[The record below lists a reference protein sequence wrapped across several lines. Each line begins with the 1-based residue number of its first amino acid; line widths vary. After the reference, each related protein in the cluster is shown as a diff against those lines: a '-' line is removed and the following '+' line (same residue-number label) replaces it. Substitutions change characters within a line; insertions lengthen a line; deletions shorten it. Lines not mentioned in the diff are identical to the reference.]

1 MEQESTNLDYVN
13 TGSFDESDSS
23 HDDFIVRSLD
33 LNDAVSTTVVLKA
46 HNPLHAPSVEMFPAT
61 SDISVSNEQLDKAD
75 VILDDYMKNLGE
87 PVTSE
92 LLYKTILPVEEKPII
107 TSGGPVSKATGFLDD
122 YMREKNE
129 G

>member
-61 SDISVSNEQLDKAD
+61 SDISVCD
-75 VILDDYMKNLGE
+75 VD
-87 PVTSE
+87 S
-92 LLYKTILPVEEKPII
+92 KTRRDNA
-107 TSGGPVSKATGFLDD
+107 SFF
-122 YMREKNE
+122 NF
-129 G
+129 